1 MPNNRYSLN
10 DESDAANY
18 VVVFSL
24 IFLHLLIVVPL
35 GYLVNI
41 WTDEGST
48 LYTTGFGVS
57 HALQNALADEKQA
70 PLYFW
75 ALSLWREADHS
86 IFFARAFSMVCSCVS
101 IKIFYDLARRVLY
114 DKNAFY
120 AAAFFAVHPYLIWAS
135 LEIRVY
141 AAVILLSVW
150 FLKLF
155 DNLYFKEDLRRRRSF
170 SARRFNFSYVWL
182 TLAAIIALYTN
193 YYLGFLL
200 VGCFA
205 ALIITGKWR
214 ETLSYA
220 AQMFV
225 AGLAFLPLV
234 LTIKNQFA
242 ANTGGYQEEQSIGEA
257 LRILWNLLLNFILP
271 TEIFPDDTSSY
282 LSLFRLWLVRAAIAA
297 VVFLLIKNRRLLDQA
312 TLVYGTISAVIILF
326 LLAAYYLIGGD
337 YVSARHA
344 AVLFA
349 PFVLLIALLCQ
360 ELFKSNYETA
370 KSQTVR
376 GLFGLSMAVLCLIF
390 FVYAVFALYPNF
402 AKRGDWQRVA
412 GFVEQNEKPNQP
424 VVVFTVFDALA
435 LIPNYHGVN
444 QILPDEKYFDF
455 GLEAEAG
462 SAESLKKQTEFAI
475 SKIPPDAPEIWL
487 LTDDKCSIKDSCA
500 PLENF
505 IAANYTIIEQKE
517 FYEET
522 VRLLRKK

>member
-10 DESDAANY
+10 DESDAASY

-24 IFLHLLIVVPL
+24 ILLHLLVVVPL
-35 GYLVNI
+35 GCLINI

-48 LYTTGFGVS
+48 LYTTGFGIA

-75 ALSLWREADHS
+75 VLSLWREADHS
-86 IFFARAFSMVCSCVS
+86 IFFARVFSMICSCVS

-114 DKNAFY
+114 DKNAIY
-120 AAAFFAVHPYLIWAS
+120 AAVFFAVHPYLIWAS

-141 AAVILLSVW
+141 APVILLVVW

-155 DNLYFKEDLRRRRSF
+155 DNLYFKDDSPRRRNF
-170 SARRFNFSYVWL
+170 STSRFNFSYIWL

-205 ALIITGKWR
+205 ALVITGKLR
-214 ETLSYA
+214 EAVNYL
-220 AQMFV
+220 AQMFF

-234 LTIKNQFA
+234 LTIKNQLA
-242 ANTGGYQEEQSIGEA
+242 ANTRRFQAEQSIGEA

-271 TEIFPDDTSSY
+271 TEIFPDETSSY
-282 LSLFRLWLVRAAIAA
+282 ISFFRLWLVRAAIAA
-297 VVFLLIKNRRLLDQA
+297 VVFLFIKNRRLFDQA
-312 TLVYGTISAVIILF
+312 TLIYGTISAVIILF

-370 KSQTVR
+370 KSQSVR
-376 GLFGLSMAVLCLIF
+376 GFFGVSTAILCLIF

-412 GFVEQNEKPNQP
+412 AFVEQNEKPNQP
-424 VVVFTVFDALA
+424 LIVFTTFDALA
-435 LIPNYHGVN
+435 LISSYHGVN
-444 QILPDEKYFDF
+444 RILPNEKYFDF
-455 GLEAEAG
+455 DLEAEAG
-462 SAESLKKQTEFAI
+462 SADSWKKQTEFVI
-475 SKIPPDAPEIWL
+475 SKIPPAALEIWL

-505 IAANYTIIEQKE
+505 IAANYTVIEQKE